1 MNYQERSWFSI
12 VFDWKS
18 SVIPN
23 IWLRVLVIMIFAF
36 GVTIA
41 HGNNLPMSQPILG
54 SIIPGIVL
62 GLLLVFRTNT
72 AYDRYWEG
80 RKLIGLIAQ
89 TSRSM
94 AKNMIVFIP
103 EHNSEDYGKK
113 ISHVKLL
120 IALFISIKYQL
131 RQETVNEEIK
141 SFISEIQYLELIGAK
156 NMPLQIIKWLTIYF
170 DELVKNKTINE
181 LTLITWNK
189 EIEDIFIHFG
199 GCERIA
205 STPIPQAYSI
215 HLKHLLLLYCFAIP
229 FQFVA
234 ELSWW
239 TIPVAGIISF
249 ALLGVEAIGLEIEN
263 PFGYD
268 YNDLP
273 LDEIATRMTE
283 DIQELIDSGSFN
295 NSELWKGWV
304 SLQQIS

>member
-1 MNYQERSWFSI
+1 MNYPEKSWFSI
-12 VFDWKS
+12 AFDLKS

-23 IWLRVLVIMIFAF
+23 IWLRVLVIMLFAL

-41 HGNNLPMSQPILG
+41 HGNNLPMNQPILG

-80 RKLIGLIAQ
+80 RKLIGLISQ
-89 TSRSM
+89 ISRSL
-94 AKNMIVFIP
+94 AKNMMIFIP
-103 EHNSEDYGKK
+103 ENNSEDYRKK
-113 ISHVKLL
+113 IYHIQLL
-120 IALFISIKYQL
+120 IALFISIKYHL

-141 SFISEIQYLELIGAK
+141 KFISEIQYLELINVK

-170 DELVKNKTINE
+170 DELLKKKTINE

-189 EIEDIFIHFG
+189 QIEEIFIYFG

-215 HLKHLLLLYCFAIP
+215 HLKHLLVIYCFAIP
-229 FQFVA
+229 FQCVA

-239 TIPVAGIISF
+239 TIPVTGIISF

-273 LDEIATRMTE
+273 LDKIATKMIE
-283 DIQELIDSGSFN
+283 DIQEITDSGSFN
-295 NSELWKGWV
+295 NSELWQGWV
-304 SLQQIS
+304 SLQQMS

>member
-1 MNYQERSWFSI
+1 MNYRQTSWFYL
-12 VFDWKS
+12 VFDFKS

-23 IWLRVLVIMIFAF
+23 IFMRVLVIMIFAL

-41 HGNNLPMSQPILG
+41 QDHNLPMSQPILG

-80 RKLIGLIAQ
+80 RKLIGLIAKNC
-89 TSRSM
+89 SLM
-94 AKNMIVFIP
+94 AKNIMVFVP
-103 EHNSEDYGKK
+103 ENNSEDYSKK
-113 ISHVKLL
+113 ISHIKLL
-120 IALFISIKYQL
+120 NALFIAIKLQL
-131 RQETVNEEIK
+131 RQEKVNEEIENY
-141 SFISEIQYLELIGAK
+141 ISEIQYLQLARAK
-156 NMPLQIIKWLTIYF
+156 NMPLQIIKWLATYF
-170 DELVKNKTINE
+170 DELTKNNSIDQ
-181 LTLITWNK
+181 LTLINWNK
-189 EIEDIFIHFG
+189 QIEEIYIYFG

-205 STPIPQAYSI
+205 STPIPKAYSI
-215 HLKHLLLLYCFAIP
+215 HLKHLLLIYCFAIP

-273 LDEIATRMTE
+273 LDNIGIKMTE
-283 DIQELIDSGSFN
+283 DIQEVINSGSFN
-295 NSELWKGWV
+295 NSELWQGLV
-304 SLQQIS
+304 NLQQIT

>member
-1 MNYQERSWFSI
+1 MNYQEKSWFYLI
-12 VFDWKS
+12 FDFNS

-23 IWLRVLVIMIFAF
+23 IWMRVLVIMIFAL

-80 RKLIGLIAQ
+80 RKLIGLIAKNCCLI
-89 TSRSM
+89 
-94 AKNMIVFIP
+94 AKNIMVFVP
-103 EHNSEDYGKK
+103 ENNSEDYRKK
-113 ISHVKLL
+113 IYHIQLL
-120 IALFISIKYQL
+120 IALFIAIKLQL
-131 RQETVNEEIK
+131 RQEKVNEEIK
-141 SFISEIQYLELIGAK
+141 SYISEIQYLQLARAK
-156 NMPLQIIKWLTIYF
+156 NMPLQITKWLATYF
-170 DELVKNKTINE
+170 DELAKNNSINQ
-181 LTLITWNK
+181 LTLINWNQK
-189 EIEDIFIHFG
+189 IEEIYIYFG

-205 STPIPQAYSI
+205 STPIPKAYSI
-215 HLKHLLLLYCFAIP
+215 HLKHLLLIYCFATP

-239 TIPVAGIISF
+239 TIPVAGTISF

-273 LDEIATRMTE
+273 LENIATKMTE
-283 DIQELIDSGSFN
+283 DIQELINSGSFH
-295 NSELWKGWV
+295 NSELWEGLV
-304 SLQQIS
+304 SLQQIT

>member
-1 MNYQERSWFSI
+1 
-12 VFDWKS
+12 
-18 SVIPN
+18 
-23 IWLRVLVIMIFAF
+23 MIFAL
-36 GVTIA
+36 GVAIA
-41 HGNNLPMSQPILG
+41 HGNNLPMSQPMLG

-80 RKLIGLIAQ
+80 RKLIGLISQ
-89 TSRSM
+89 TSRTM
-94 AKNMIVFIP
+94 AKNMMVFIP
-103 EHNSEDYGKK
+103 ENNSEDYRKK
-113 ISHVKLL
+113 ISHIKLL
-120 IALFISIKYQL
+120 IALFIAIKLQL
-131 RQETVNEEIK
+131 RPEKVNQEIQN
-141 SFISEIQYLELIGAK
+141 FISEIQYLELIISK

-170 DELVKNKTINE
+170 DELVKNHVINE
-181 LTLITWNK
+181 LTLMTWNQ
-189 EIEDIFIHFG
+189 EISEIFIHFG

-205 STPIPQAYSI
+205 TTPIPQAYSI
-215 HLKHLLLLYCFAIP
+215 HLKHLLLIYCFAIP

-273 LDEIATRMTE
+273 LDDIATKMTE
-283 DIQELIDSGSFN
+283 DIQELINSGSFN
-295 NSELWKGWV
+295 NSELWQGWV
-304 SLQQIS
+304 SLQQMS

>member
-1 MNYQERSWFSI
+1 MNYRQTSWFYL
-12 VFDWKS
+12 VFDFKS

-23 IWLRVLVIMIFAF
+23 IFMRVLVIMIFAL

-41 HGNNLPMSQPILG
+41 QDHNLPMSQPILG

-80 RKLIGLIAQ
+80 RKLIGLIAKNC
-89 TSRSM
+89 SLM
-94 AKNMIVFIP
+94 AKNIMVFVP
-103 EHNSEDYGKK
+103 ENNSEDYRKK
-113 ISHVKLL
+113 ISHIKLL
-120 IALFISIKYQL
+120 NALFIAIKLQL
-131 RQETVNEEIK
+131 RQEQVKEEIRNY
-141 SFISEIQYLELIGAK
+141 ISEIQYLQLARAK
-156 NMPLQIIKWLTIYF
+156 NMPLQIIKWLATYF
-170 DELVKNKTINE
+170 EELTKNNSIDQ
-181 LTLITWNK
+181 LTLINWNK
-189 EIEDIFIHFG
+189 QIEEIYIYFG

-205 STPIPQAYSI
+205 STPIPKAYSI
-215 HLKHLLLLYCFAIP
+215 HLKHLLIIYCFAIP

-273 LDEIATRMTE
+273 LDNIGIKMTE
-283 DIQELIDSGSFN
+283 DIQEIINSGSFN
-295 NSELWKGWV
+295 NSELWQGLV
-304 SLQQIS
+304 SLQQIT